1 MKLTAP
7 RVVTFVIAIILG
19 ILGLIGHLEPSI
31 PLIGPY
37 NFWFEFV
44 GWLLLVFGLLLKGL

>member
-7 RVVTFVIAIILG
+7 KVVTFVIAIILG
-19 ILGLIGHLEPSI
+19 ILGLIGHFEPSI

-44 GWLLLVFGLLLKGL
+44 GWLLLVIGLLVKGL